1 MRTVMERLADHALK
15 MAEERIEQEK
25 QAEIAEEVAK
35 EIAKMKA
42 DAESELADAEAELAK
57 MKADAEREMVR
68 IARRI
73 MSAFSCSVETAL
85 EIMQLRHDKAEA
97 VRKAI
102 EQ

>member
-25 QAEIAEEVAK
+25 QAEVAK

-57 MKADAEREMVR
+57 MKADAEREMIR

-73 MSAFSCSVETAL
+73 MSAFNCSVETAL

-97 VRKAI
+97 VRKAL

>member
-15 MAEERIEQEK
+15 IAEERIEQEK

-35 EIAKMKA
+35 EIAK
-42 DAESELADAEAELAK
+42 EVAK
-57 MKADAEREMVR
+57 MKADAERERIR

-73 MSAFSCSVETAL
+73 MSAFNCSVETAL
-85 EIMQLRHDKAEA
+85 ETMQLSHDKAEA
-97 VRKAI
+97 VRKAL

>member
-57 MKADAEREMVR
+57 MKADIEMAL
-68 IARRI
+68 IQTARGI
-73 MSAFSCSVETAL
+73 MSALNCSADTAL
-85 EIMQLRHDKAEA
+85 KIMQLSHEKAEA
-97 VRKAI
+97 VRKAL